1 MAKAPEDSDQGCAHE
16 SVGPCD
22 ERGCRCGDWHGTSVE
37 CGDTGEHPQQS
48 HSARTE
54 LVRPWGSYD
63 RDGTIRQAMKSGTA
77 RSFGAQLKAFREA
90 AGFTQEE
97 LATIAGLS
105 VHAVSALERGER
117 RRPHVETVR
126 ALSVALDLSG
136 ATRDALLSS
145 ARASA
150 PVSAF
155 EELTAAVLPLPLTVL
170 LGRDKDLEVL
180 QEWLA
185 EPGARLITLI
195 GPGGVGKSR
204 LALELARLVADH
216 GKLRVLFTSL
226 ATIWDPGL
234 AACAIAEA
242 LGLADLTA
250 ADLPKRARAACDGQ
264 QTLLLVDNFEQ
275 VLSAAPVIAE
285 LLATVPTLRLLV
297 TSRAPLHVKGERE
310 YAVGP
315 LELDTADEGM
325 APADLAH
332 VPAIRLFL
340 ERVRDV
346 EPAFSLTVANGRT
359 IAEIC
364 RRLDGMP
371 LALEL
376 AAPWMRVLPADDL
389 LRRLENDV
397 LLSPVSLR
405 DLPARQ
411 QTMNA
416 TLAWS
421 YQLLGPDGQ
430 RAFRRLS
437 ALPARFSIDAAAA
450 VLAGRDD
457 AAGGDEGLAAVAGLI
472 DKSLLSHAE
481 TSRAGRSLY
490 QMFETVRAYA
500 MRELTAAGERDEALA
515 GLVRYCTA
523 EASRAESGLA
533 GRAQVE
539 WLNRVHDDLD
549 SYRGALTWLI
559 EHRRGAEAAAIAWG
573 LLLFWVIRSHAAEA
587 LSWYEEILNLS
598 VPPPARSRA
607 LVGGALMWLMKAE
620 PARGRSMLIEA
631 RALAHSVGDMYLV
644 AHAEALLGR
653 VENIAGNVSAASDHF
668 VQAVETFE
676 TLGIHWGAG
685 SAMTGWANLALATDD
700 AAHAQRLLDG
710 ATAMLRDAGPWC
722 LTSVLCLRAVLAVQ
736 RGNPGDAI
744 SLIRE
749 SLMRIQELQ
758 DKFAFVYAVVPL
770 AQAAA
775 LTGDDAWAARILGVG
790 DAVSERTGATIS
802 GRLMHDRQQ
811 TVAREVRA
819 RLGPERW
826 DQAYA
831 AGRKTSID
839 ALLKDIDGAR
849 V

>member
-1 MAKAPEDSDQGCAHE
+1 M
-16 SVGPCD
+16 
-22 ERGCRCGDWHGTSVE
+22 R
-37 CGDTGEHPQQS
+37 
-48 HSARTE
+48 
-54 LVRPWGSYD
+54 
-63 RDGTIRQAMKSGTA
+63 SGTTQ
-77 RSFGAQLKAFREA
+77 SFGVQLKAFREA
-90 AGFTQEE
+90 AGYTQEA

-126 ALSVALDLSG
+126 ALSAALALSG

-150 PVSAF
+150 PVCAF
-155 EELTAAVLPLPLTVL
+155 EELTASVLPLPLTGL

-204 LALELARLVADH
+204 LALELARFVADH
-216 GKLRVLFTSL
+216 GKLRVLFMSL

-264 QTLLLVDNFEQ
+264 PTLLLLDNFEQ

-297 TSRAPLHVKGERE
+297 TSRAPLHVRGERE
-310 YAVGP
+310 YSVGP
-315 LELDTADEGM
+315 LELDAAVEGM
-325 APADLAH
+325 APADLTR

-346 EPAFSLTVANGRT
+346 EPAFSLTAANGPT
-359 IAEIC
+359 IAAIC
-364 RRLDGMP
+364 RRLDAMP

-376 AAPWMRVLPADDL
+376 AAPWMKVLPADDL

-397 LLSPVSLR
+397 LLSAVSLR

-421 YQLLGPDGQ
+421 YQLLDPDCQ
-430 RAFRRLS
+430 WAFRRLS

-450 VLAGRDD
+450 VLAGRDGVTD
-457 AAGGDEGLAAVAGLI
+457 GDDRLAAVAGLI

-481 TSRAGRSLY
+481 TSAGGRSLY
-490 QMFETVRAYA
+490 RMLETVRAYA
-500 MRELTAAGERDEALA
+500 MRELTAARERDEAFE

-523 EASRAESGLA
+523 EASLAEAGLA

-549 SYRGALTWLI
+549 SYRDALTWLI
-559 EHRRGAEAAAIAWG
+559 EHRRGAEASAIAWG

-587 LSWYEEILNLS
+587 LSWYEEILKLS
-598 VPPPARSRA
+598 VPPAARSRA
-607 LVGGALMWLMKAE
+607 LVGGALMWLMKGE
-620 PARGRSMLIEA
+620 PARGRGMLTEG

-653 VENIAGNVSAASDHF
+653 LENVTGNVSAASDHF

-676 TLGIHWGAG
+676 TLGIYWGAG

-700 AAHAQRLLDG
+700 AACAQRLLDG

-770 AQAAA
+770 AQAAV
-775 LTGDDAWAARILGVG
+775 LTGDDRWAARILGVG

-802 GRLMHDRQQ
+802 GRLIRDRQQ

-819 RLGPERW
+819 RLGPEWW

-831 AGRKTSID
+831 AGRESSID
-839 ALLKDIDGAR
+839 TLLKDIDARLCHPAAGAA

>member
-1 MAKAPEDSDQGCAHE
+1 
-16 SVGPCD
+16 
-22 ERGCRCGDWHGTSVE
+22 
-37 CGDTGEHPQQS
+37 
-48 HSARTE
+48 
-54 LVRPWGSYD
+54 
-63 RDGTIRQAMKSGTA
+63 
-77 RSFGAQLKAFREA
+77 
-90 AGFTQEE
+90 
-97 LATIAGLS
+97 
-105 VHAVSALERGER
+105 
-117 RRPHVETVR
+117 
-126 ALSVALDLSG
+126 
-136 ATRDALLSS
+136 
-145 ARASA
+145 
-150 PVSAF
+150 
-155 EELTAAVLPLPLTVL
+155 
-170 LGRDKDLEVL
+170 
-180 QEWLA
+180 
-185 EPGARLITLI
+185 
-195 GPGGVGKSR
+195 
-204 LALELARLVADH
+204 
-216 GKLRVLFTSL
+216 
-226 ATIWDPGL
+226 
-234 AACAIAEA
+234 
-242 LGLADLTA
+242 
-250 ADLPKRARAACDGQ
+250 
-264 QTLLLVDNFEQ
+264 
-275 VLSAAPVIAE
+275 
-285 LLATVPTLRLLV
+285 
-297 TSRAPLHVKGERE
+297 
-310 YAVGP
+310 
-315 LELDTADEGM
+315 
-325 APADLAH
+325 
-332 VPAIRLFL
+332 
-340 ERVRDV
+340 
-346 EPAFSLTVANGRT
+346 
-359 IAEIC
+359 
-364 RRLDGMP
+364 
-371 LALEL
+371 
-376 AAPWMRVLPADDL
+376 
-389 LRRLENDV
+389 
-397 LLSPVSLR
+397 
-405 DLPARQ
+405 
-411 QTMNA
+411 MNA

-421 YQLLGPDGQ
+421 YQLLDPDGQ

-437 ALPARFSIDAAAA
+437 ALPARFSMDAAAA

-457 AAGGDEGLAAVAGLI
+457 ATGGDDGLAAVAGLI

-481 TSRAGRSLY
+481 TSRAGRSRY
-490 QMFETVRAYA
+490 QTSETVRAYA
-500 MRELTAAGERDEALA
+500 MRELTAAGERDEALE

-523 EASRAESGLA
+523 EASLAESGLA
-533 GRAQVE
+533 GLAQVE

-549 SYRGALTWLI
+549 SYRDALTWLI
-559 EHRRGAEAAAIAWG
+559 EHRRGAEASAIAWG

-587 LSWYEEILNLS
+587 LSWYEEILKLS
-598 VPPPARSRA
+598 VPPEARSRA

-653 VENIAGNVSAASDHF
+653 VENVTGNGSAASDHF

-676 TLGIHWGAG
+676 KLGIHWGAG
-685 SAMTGWANLALATDD
+685 SAMTGWANLALATGD

-831 AGRKTSID
+831 AGRKTSIG
-839 ALLKDIDGAR
+839 ALLKDIDVAR